1 MSDSDSIMNSIITGI
16 ISSVLVSIFFMNIQ
30 NKIQSYRDLYDC
42 LHHYWYFNRYLKENP
57 ENKIYNLNKAKRDF
71 FIEYDRLGHFLT
83 IKLENEFQNIGESLF
98 IHMVEFGK
106 KGIEN
111 DKNIREYCSICKRV
125 MEQCNEYKRKIW
137 ITSLKDIGK
146 FIANIAISGLKCFW
160 DKLRDVKKLREL
172 RKMKDSSIEQKKEQY
187 VDVANRIKEVI
198 DAVGFIEGEGGF
210 ILAKK
215 WLMNNEKLSF
225 IGGVKE
231 VIFDIIDAIYKACPF
246 MYSTILGV
254 IIALWTKRESFPW
267 EKFLIILI
275 IMFLFE
281 IAIEWIKKGKSEK
294 YSYRILSEMTY
305 EEYVTL
311 IKIDEK
317 KQKPEPNT
325 RGTRYD

>member
-1 MSDSDSIMNSIITGI
+1 
-16 ISSVLVSIFFMNIQ
+16 
-30 NKIQSYRDLYDC
+30 
-42 LHHYWYFNRYLKENP
+42 
-57 ENKIYNLNKAKRDF
+57 
-71 FIEYDRLGHFLT
+71 
-83 IKLENEFQNIGESLF
+83 
-98 IHMVEFGK
+98 
-106 KGIEN
+106 
-111 DKNIREYCSICKRV
+111 

-160 DKLRDVKKLREL
+160 DKLREVKKLREL

-225 IGGVKE
+225 IGGIKE